1 MLKEILS
8 ISGRPGLFKLLSAG
22 KNNFVVESLVDKRRM
37 PVHTSDRVVSLKE
50 ISIYTSE
57 GDLLLGDLLDLIYS
71 QNEGKEVD
79 LSTFGKE
86 KQSYFDYFSEVL
98 PSFDRERVHANEI
111 KKILTW
117 YNILVASGLNKFANK
132 EEEKTEEPKDEN
144 SSTDDK

>member
-50 ISIYTSE
+50 ISVYTSE

-86 KQSYFDYFSEVL
+86 KQSYFDYFAEVL

-132 EEEKTEEPKDEN
+132 EEEKTEEPKDKN